1 MAKQFRV
8 KIKNSI
14 FPVRING
21 KRYRNGDEV
30 LVSENDYFEARM
42 EILEEVQ
49 EDKPKKKKA
58 NESE

>member
-1 MAKQFRV
+1 MAKQYRV
-8 KIKNSI
+8 KIRNSI

-21 KRYRNGDEV
+21 KRYRNGQEA

-42 EILEEVQ
+42 ELLEEVS
-49 EDKPKKKKA
+49 EDKPKKKKV